1 MPKDMQYKGVKM
13 QHMYLPGMFDGQSFC
28 AAIPK
33 LMQQKKCVNRHQS
46 KNCG

>member
-1 MPKDMQYKGVKM
+1 M

-33 LMQQKKCVNRHQS
+33 LMQQKNALTGIKVKIAGNVY
-46 KNCG
+46 NAFI